1 MLVQHSPQQGRW
13 LTLCRVLGT
22 HEVQGSV
29 LSWRL
34 TSWRLTSSVDEVAQ
48 MRLICVGWHIRGKLS
63 LFLIDFEK

>member
-34 TSWRLTSSVDEVAQ
+34 MSSVDEVAQ
-48 MRLICVGWHIRGKLS
+48 MRLICIGWHIRGKLS

>member
-34 TSWRLTSSVDEVAQ
+34 TSSVDEVAQ
-48 MRLICVGWHIRGKLS
+48 MRLICIGWHIRGKLS